1 MPIDKDVLNARIS
14 DVRSALNEL
23 CRLVSKPFSFLSI
36 DEKYSIRYN
45 IVILVESLVSLCMH
59 ISMEAYSKT
68 PSSYREA
75 IQIVSE
81 RLGLSCTSDL
91 GLLVGLRNLLVHRYW
106 KIDDGKVYEN
116 IKSDFKCVEEL
127 LKKVE
132 EEFLS

>member
-68 PSSYREA
+68 PPPIGRPFRSSRK
-75 IQIVSE
+75 
-81 RLGLSCTSDL
+81 D
-91 GLLVGLRNLLVHRYW
+91 
-106 KIDDGKVYEN
+106 
-116 IKSDFKCVEEL
+116 
-127 LKKVE
+127 
-132 EEFLS
+132 